1 MIFFHQLQNYETYC
15 NDIIVTWMK
24 LVLLCNSPFSKQ
36 PPEEQEQNGELLG
49 YKIFFRSEKDPE
61 GTEEIEVVGAGTTS
75 YELLYLDMYTRYII
89 TILCFNPAGDG
100 PKSDPVYVRTLQD
113 LPGPVANLSFTD
125 ITMNSL
131 KVVWDSPAR
140 PNGEIV
146 GYLVTYVTARP
157 DESEF
162 FASFWCLLLTIF

>member
-1 MIFFHQLQNYETYC
+1 MYMVFICEILFGHYYPIYLW
-15 NDIIVTWMK
+15 IIQICIV
-24 LVLLCNSPFSKQ
+24 LVLCGFNNMIYQQ

-49 YKIFFRSEKDPE
+49 YKIFYRSEHDPE
-61 GTEEIEVVGAGTTS
+61 GTDEIEVVGASTTS

-100 PKSDPVYVRTLQD
+100 PKSDPSYVRTLQD

-131 KVVWDSPAR
+131 KVVWDSPVR
-140 PNGEIV
+140 PNGQIV
-146 GYLVTYVTARP
+146 GYLVTYETARP
-157 DESEF
+157 DESKF
-162 FASFWCLLLTIF
+162 